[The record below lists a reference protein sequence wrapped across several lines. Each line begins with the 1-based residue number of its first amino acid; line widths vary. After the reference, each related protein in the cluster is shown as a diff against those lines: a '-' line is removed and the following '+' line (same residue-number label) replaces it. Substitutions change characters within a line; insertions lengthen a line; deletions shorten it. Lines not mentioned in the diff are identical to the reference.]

1 MITPAAVALLF
12 PSTYEFWPGDR
23 GEGSQGG
30 GPVRQ
35 GGQDQLQELGHPG
48 QALGGKVSFCVSYI
62 LLFQDMQ

>member
-48 QALGGKVSFCVSYI
+48 QALGGDGVASVS
-62 LLFQDMQ
+62 D